1 MRIAV
6 PHNTTKSSAR
16 SIVERKAQQLLG
28 QFGDK
33 ADEVEHEWR
42 GDTLHFKGKA
52 RGLTVE
58 GTIEV
63 TDAAVVVDG
72 KLPLLA
78 RPFESRIRQTVE
90 REATAMFQ
98 TA

>member
-6 PHNTTKSSAR
+6 PHRTTRLNAR
-16 SIVERKAQQLLG
+16 AIVERKLGQLLA

-33 ADEVEHEWR
+33 ADDVQQEWR

-52 RGLTVE
+52 RGFSVE
-58 GTIEV
+58 GTVEI
-63 TDAAVVVDG
+63 TDSDVVIDG

-90 REATAMFQ
+90 REAESMFRTA
-98 TA
+98 

>member
-6 PHNTTKSSAR
+6 SHRTTKANAR
-16 SIVERKAQQLLG
+16 KIVDQRLTRLLG

-33 ADEVEHEWR
+33 ADDVQHQWR

-52 RGLTVE
+52 RGFSVE
-58 GTIEV
+58 GTVEI
-63 TDAAVVVDG
+63 TDSDVVIDG

-90 REATAMFQ
+90 REAESIFRSA
-98 TA
+98 

>member
-6 PHNTTKSSAR
+6 PHNTTKSNAR
-16 SIVERKAQQLLG
+16 AVVERKAQQLLG

-33 ADEVEHEWR
+33 ADDVEHEWR
-42 GDTLHFKGKA
+42 GDTLHFNGKA
-52 RGLTVE
+52 RGMSVS
-58 GTIEV
+58 GTLEV
-63 TDAAVVVDG
+63 TDAAVVIDG

-90 REATAMFQ
+90 RELEMLFKTA
-98 TA
+98 

>member
-6 PHNTTKSSAR
+6 PHNMTKTKALT
-16 SIVERKAQQLLG
+16 IVQRKAQQLLA

-33 ADEVEHEWR
+33 ADDVEHEWR

-52 RGLTVE
+52 RGMSIG
-58 GTIEV
+58 GTLEV
-63 TDAAVVVDG
+63 TDAAVVLDG

-90 REATAMFQ
+90 RELESLFKTG
-98 TA
+98 